1 MKGAA
6 DPLAAAQKRNFA
18 EAASSAGGDADVLD
32 AKEAA
37 WASVFAAGK
46 STAAESE
53 EEARKRKY
61 ARKAEK
67 RKEKMAAQDANAA
80 NLTLYVTGIPK
91 DVSWTAVQS
100 LFARAGEVRRV
111 KLYKDESGE
120 QKGDGVVTFANEDGV
135 NAAVGRDWDLFGE
148 TLKVERASFQAKP
161 TGVPK
166 EDWSRVVV
174 LLHMFST
181 EELAT
186 LGEPVDIFLSRLQ
199 DEIWLECLKFGK
211 VERVECF
218 AADPQCA
225 SSIRFESAEAASAC
239 IAAME
244 GRWFNERQLSASLF
258 DGHRKRA
265 PPPEDDT
272 ERMERLKRPVEPPQ
286 MPPPGVPDADGFMPS
301 SSSTEPLEQAE
312 LKRATQA
319 GASQIDA
326 GSTSFADDVIVLPSG
341 GYVKLRG
348 LKSAPERNGS
358 VGVIQGAPAEDS
370 GRYTVQLRDGTQ
382 LALKRSNLLQMLAV
396 TVMEAD
402 GDNASHN
409 GKKGTIFEHDETAG
423 MYGVEL
429 ENEEAIP
436 LAVGQVKFADGAIGT
451 VDGLQSESARQYN
464 GSLAKVLSYDA
475 AAGRFV
481 CLIDAGKELRLKRA
495 NLLD

>member
-1 MKGAA
+1 MKREAER
-6 DPLAAAQKRNFA
+6 LAAAQKRNFA

-286 MPPPGVPDADGFMPS
+286 MPPPGVPDADGFVPS
-301 SSSTEPLEQAE
+301 SSSTEPLEQ
-312 LKRATQA
+312 
-319 GASQIDA
+319 
-326 GSTSFADDVIVLPSG
+326 STAPLEQPCLPSG

-348 LKSAPERNGS
+348 LKSAPERNGA

-475 AAGRFV
+475 AAGRYV
-481 CLIDAGKELRLKRA
+481 CLLDAGKQLRLKRA
-495 NLLD
+495 NLLA